1 MYRDGNQNAGLLLDP
16 ISSGEHARLV
26 KLFDGSEKGY
36 EDSIVDGLL
45 IV

>member
-16 ISSGEHARLV
+16 MSSGEHARLV
-26 KLFDGSEKGY
+26 KLYDRSEKAY
-36 EDSIVDGLL
+36 EDSIMDGLL